1 MLETLRDNAAPETHV
16 VQYFEMF
23 RNRGIYHQGWT
34 AVTKHRTP
42 WLTDQ
47 PPLSEDIWELYG
59 PDDWTQA
66 HNLAAE
72 NPEKLAEL
80 QRLWLIEATKYNV
93 VPIDDRSFERF
104 NPDLAGR
111 PQLIR
116 GTSQM
121 LFPGMRLTENCVLT
135 LKNKSHSITA
145 NITVPE
151 SGAAG
156 VIVTQGGK
164 VGGWSLY
171 AHEGRL
177 KYCYNFFG
185 INYYYVVADEPIPA
199 GKHEVRME
207 FAYDGGGLGKGG
219 NVTLFLDGAP
229 VGQGRVDATV
239 PMVFSADATTDLGSD
254 TATPVS
260 DDYSPEHSRFT
271 GRIAWVQ
278 IDLGDDAQ
286 DADHLISPA
295 ERMRIITARQ

>member
-1 MLETLRDNAAPETHV
+1 MLATLRDNAAPETHT

-23 RNRGIYHQGWT
+23 GNRGIYHNGWT

-47 PPLSEDIWELYG
+47 PPLAEDIWELYG

-72 NPEKLAEL
+72 NPGKLAEL

-93 VPIDDRSFERF
+93 VPVDDRSFERF

-116 GTSQM
+116 GTSQV

-177 KYCYNFFG
+177 KYCYNFFD
-185 INYYYVVADEPIPA
+185 IQYYFVTADETIPA
-199 GKHEVRME
+199 GAHQVRME
-207 FAYDGGGLGKGG
+207 FTYDGGGLGNGG
-219 NVTLFLDGAP
+219 DVTLYYDGKA
-229 VGQGRVDATV
+229 VGTGRVEQTE
-239 PMVFSADATTDLGSD
+239 PMAFSCDEACDVGSD
-254 TATPVS
+254 TGSATSP
-260 DDYSPEHSRFT
+260 DYGPHANKFSGS
-271 GRIAWVQ
+271 IDWVKLDVAEENQ
-278 IDLGDDAQ
+278 
-286 DADHLISPA
+286 DHLITA
-295 ERMRIITARQ
+295 EDQLNIAMSRQ